1 MASLCSPPSPSW
13 WLPLKGPEV
22 GTKDWSGIKPTFPF
36 QSRLA
41 GTPCC
46 ICTARIRPR
55 GDSLPWSLHAAS
67 PSCNPACGLCRV
79 RCCGLWVYPSSEG
92 HAHRAAF

>member
-22 GTKDWSGIKPTFPF
+22 GTKDWSGIEPTFPF

-41 GTPCC
+41 GTPTCRYHLHSRDQTPGGF
-46 ICTARIRPR
+46 TAME
-55 GDSLPWSLHAAS
+55 
-67 PSCNPACGLCRV
+67 PACSIAL
-79 RCCGLWVYPSSEG
+79 L
-92 HAHRAAF
+92 